1 MQVLDSDDSEGLTR
15 DKITYEELLDF
26 FREDRKSTW
35 LLDSHFDE
43 PAPNTEDLRV
53 TRVASTNNGTLTQ
66 IRLKQQQLRNGRS
79 SKFEKQQFLKRM
91 RSMQNSRSSLSP
103 LATPKLTT
111 QGSSQMDS
119 KSPRRG
125 IHSVS
130 RREKTPSF
138 PHSATL

>member
-66 IRLKQQQLRNGRS
+66 IRLKQQQLRTDRNLGA
-79 SKFEKQQFLKRM
+79 
-91 RSMQNSRSSLSP
+91 NP
-103 LATPKLTT
+103 VVTPT
-111 QGSSQMDS
+111 
-119 KSPRRG
+119 
-125 IHSVS
+125 
-130 RREKTPSF
+130 REN
-138 PHSATL
+138 L